1 MKVFDQLDVE
11 VIKLLIKDGRRPFV
25 ELAKQ
30 LMVSPGTVRNR
41 VSKLLNNHA
50 IRRFTVSV
58 DWTQLG
64 LDVEA
69 ILLIDTKAHKDVDTV
84 ARQLSNL
91 DPVKE
96 AHSTTGQYD
105 ILAMVVAKNME
116 EFRDFMENTLGKM
129 EAINNVY
136 TAIVLKDFKEE

>member
-64 LDVEA
+64 MDVEA